1 MEMRSEGAFNSSTAR
16 QAWKPVILGERRFEF
31 KASLVY
37 NVSAPQKAIRFG
49 DNTQNSRV
57 SGLSNYMTRGV
68 DKDESVRRN
77 RGKMGVKT

>member
-1 MEMRSEGAFNSSTAR
+1 METYN
-16 QAWKPVILGERRFEF
+16 PRRKKVCSEF

-49 DNTQNSRV
+49 DNTQNSWI
-57 SGLSNYMTRGV
+57 SGLSNYMARGV

>member
-1 MEMRSEGAFNSSTAR
+1 METYS
-16 QAWKPVILGERRFEF
+16 PRRKEVCFEF

-37 NVSAPQKAIRFG
+37 SVSAPQKAMFG

-57 SGLSNYMTRGV
+57 SGLSNSMARGV